1 MQADVS
7 SAEIF
12 TLKIKHL
19 HEIGM
24 RLDKFL
30 AQSLPFSRTLLQ
42 KWIEQGYVSI
52 ISTKTSTKNTEQNII
67 CNNAKYKLNLDDV
80 IQVKSVA
87 LPKDLAFIPQD
98 IPIDIV
104 FEDAHLCIINK
115 AAGMVTHP
123 APGNWDSTLLNA
135 LLHHYPQS
143 TGLARAGIVHRLD
156 KMTSGLMVVAK
167 DVETQLGLSL
177 AMQQHEIKR
186 QYLAIVQGIPLIKGM
201 VHAPI
206 GRHPTQR
213 TKMAVIDH
221 GKPAVT
227 HYTRL
232 HNMPHA
238 QHKHQSHSLIQC
250 DLETGRTHQIRVHM
264 AKIGHALL
272 GDVVYNKVNHADSQW
287 LFAKTGRQALHAVA
301 LSFIHP
307 LSGEFMHY
315 WDKPKDEL
323 MLNALDMYN
332 SEILNSNLNIHLKVP
347 ATSLYGNFEH
357 LSLEDF
363 EKNIEQQ
370 YLRRQKLKNQHL
382 NIDEYIDE
390 YSDDDYDEDE
400 DDYEDDGDY
409 YENNEE

>member
-1 MQADVS
+1 MHADAL

-52 ISTKTSTKNTEQNII
+52 LSKKTDDASQTISKTII
-67 CNNAKYKLNLDDV
+67 YTAKYKLNLDDV
-80 IQVKSVA
+80 IEVQSIA
-87 LPKDLAFIPQD
+87 LPKDLAFTAQN

-104 FEDAHLCIINK
+104 FEDEHLCIVNK

-123 APGNWDSTLLNA
+123 APGNWEGTLLNA
-135 LLHHYPQS
+135 LLHHYPQNAN
-143 TGLARAGIVHRLD
+143 LARAGIVHRLD
-156 KMTSGLMVVAK
+156 KMTSGLMVIAK
-167 DVETQLGLSL
+167 DLETQTGLSF

-213 TKMAVIDH
+213 TKMAVIPH
-221 GKPAVT
+221 GKPAIT
-227 HYTRL
+227 HYTRIC
-232 HNMPHA
+232 NMAHA

-264 AKIGHALL
+264 AHIGHALL
-272 GDVVYNKVNHADSQW
+272 GDVVYNKVNHADTQW

-307 LSGEFMHY
+307 LTGEFIHH
-315 WDKPKDEL
+315 WAKPKDEL
-323 MLNALDMYN
+323 MLNALNMYDAYR
-332 SEILNSNLNIHLKVP
+332 SNTENANINKTNKVDD
-347 ATSLYGNFEH
+347 ALTSIYTNFES

-363 EKNIEQQ
+363 EKNIDQQ
-370 YLRRQKLKNQHL
+370 YLRRQNNQ
-382 NIDEYIDE
+382 NIHNDENDDYDS
-390 YSDDDYDEDE
+390 YDDDYIDDE
-400 DDYEDDGDY
+400 DDYDD
-409 YENNEE
+409 